1 MKKCKERKKY
11 CVCVYFHCVRV
22 YTKLLIGELLERP
35 LWHEDTSVRPTS
47 WCETLTVRSERVE
60 WVNVWFETE
69 YNVNISSSVND
80 PFTAQWNEE
89 EITSGTSVFFSSH
102 CSVWAASWGFP
113 FSKHTPTDWN
123 KTAQTKHTPDSS
135 FIHLGQWKESKM
147 EMCAFVY
154 RSYNTTVI
162 WMKKLVYTHT
172 AELWPG

>member
-1 MKKCKERKKY
+1 MKKKERY
-11 CVCVYFHCVRV
+11 FVCVLPLCACLHETADWWAAGTPTVTWGHECKTNIVVRDAHSAQWGSGV
-22 YTKLLIGELLERP
+22 
-35 LWHEDTSVRPTS
+35 S
-47 WCETLTVRSERVE
+47 
-60 WVNVWFETE
+60 NVWFETE

-113 FSKHTPTDWN
+113 FSKHTPTHWN

-135 FIHLGQWKESKM
+135 FIRLGQWKESKM
-147 EMCAFVY
+147 EEMCVFVY

-172 AELWPG
+172 HTAELWPG